1 MLVGKKKTKKKTI
14 QNSTVLVERDDID
27 DTENIPQKKVQKN

>member
-1 MLVGKKKTKKKTI
+1 MLIGKEKNKKKTI
-14 QNSTVLVERDDID
+14 QNSTTLVERDDID